1 MTDRFELN
9 SSRDT
14 YRLQKLAGFQIKI
27 LRSALTR
34 YPNVKKVVYSTCSLN
49 PEENE
54 DVVRQ
59 VLETNNEFKLVPAD
73 TFMNKAWINFGS
85 SDFGNIGKYCLYA
98 RPDEDLTN
106 GFFLA
111 VFERLKEG
119 ENNEFY
125 NGRVLNYR
133 KNMDQKQARKHKKN
147 WNNKDVDISK
157 DNNENNM
164 EIDTSRIIKT
174 KKHIRREGLDN
185 KFIENNVTD
194 YSHEDIRI
202 DKPKRKK
209 IQQKTESSNISEEL
223 DSKNEVQDNLEAHVA
238 RKSKEKKREHT
249 EELTM
254 IANDSSNLFRK
265 VKSSKK
271 SKKKKHTLENVDGC
285 EQSIIKYDTNERNEI
300 NCADKQKS
308 HKMKQTKV
316 VKETH
321 H

>member
-1 MTDRFELN
+1 MTDRLELN
-9 SSRDT
+9 SSRNT

-73 TFMNKAWINFGS
+73 TFMNKAWVNFGS
-85 SDFGNIGKYCLYA
+85 SDFANIGKYCLYA

-111 VFERLKEG
+111 VFERLEEG

-133 KNMDQKQARKHKKN
+133 KNIDQKQARKHKKN
-147 WNNKDVDISK
+147 WINKDVDISK
-157 DNNENNM
+157 DNNESAENKM

-174 KKHIRREGLDN
+174 KKHKREGLDN
-185 KFIENNVTD
+185 KFVENNVTD

-202 DKPKRKK
+202 GKPKRKK
-209 IQQKTESSNISEEL
+209 TKEKTESSDISEEL
-223 DSKNEVQDNLEAHVA
+223 DSKYEGQDKLEAHVA
-238 RKSKEKKREHT
+238 IKNKEKKREYT
-249 EELTM
+249 EELSM
-254 IANDSSNLFRK
+254 IANDSSNQFRE

-271 SKKKKHTLENVDGC
+271 SKKKKRMLENVREDNGC
-285 EQSIIKYDTNERNEI
+285 EQRIIKYDI
-300 NCADKQKS
+300 QKS

-316 VKETH
+316 VKETYH
-321 H
+321 

>member
-1 MTDRFELN
+1 MTDRLELN
-9 SSRDT
+9 SSRNT

-73 TFMNKAWINFGS
+73 TFMNKAWVNFGS

-111 VFERLKEG
+111 VFERLEEG

-133 KNMDQKQARKHKKN
+133 KNIDQKQARKHKKN
-147 WNNKDVDISK
+147 WINKDVDISK
-157 DNNENNM
+157 DNNESAENKM

-174 KKHIRREGLDN
+174 KKHKREGLDN
-185 KFIENNVTD
+185 KFVENNVTD

-202 DKPKRKK
+202 GKPKRKK
-209 IQQKTESSNISEEL
+209 TKEKTESSDISEEL
-223 DSKNEVQDNLEAHVA
+223 DSKYEGQDKLEAHVA
-238 RKSKEKKREHT
+238 IKNKEKKREYT
-249 EELTM
+249 EELSM
-254 IANDSSNLFRK
+254 IANDSSNQFRE

-271 SKKKKHTLENVDGC
+271 SKKKKRMLENVREDNGC
-285 EQSIIKYDTNERNEI
+285 EQRIIKYDI
-300 NCADKQKS
+300 QKS

-316 VKETH
+316 VKETYH
-321 H
+321 